1 MCFLLSLW
9 NWKTSKEGKD
19 GKVGVGLIILH
30 MSSDNCNNAHVTEL
44 RCVIIGNFRF
54 SNRYQSEEH
63 EIASFKVQVM
73 CHRLINCISKF
84 IECLLSIP
92 QLRWCPFSVAQS
104 VAYLLIPVSSIRAPL
119 ASMTSQNGRH
129 GSKMAATTSGDESMP

>member
-30 MSSDNCNNAHVTEL
+30 MPSDNCNNVTEL

-54 SNRYQSEEH
+54 SNRYQSEEN
-63 EIASFKVQVM
+63 EIASFKV
-73 CHRLINCISKF
+73 
-84 IECLLSIP
+84 
-92 QLRWCPFSVAQS
+92 
-104 VAYLLIPVSSIRAPL
+104 
-119 ASMTSQNGRH
+119 
-129 GSKMAATTSGDESMP
+129 

>member
-9 NWKTSKEGKD
+9 NWKTSKEGTH

-30 MSSDNCNNAHVTEL
+30 MPSDNYNNAHLTEL

-63 EIASFKVQVM
+63 EMASFKVQVM
-73 CHRLINCISKF
+73 WHRLISCISKF
-84 IECLLSIP
+84 IECL
-92 QLRWCPFSVAQS
+92 
-104 VAYLLIPVSSIRAPL
+104 
-119 ASMTSQNGRH
+119 
-129 GSKMAATTSGDESMP
+129 